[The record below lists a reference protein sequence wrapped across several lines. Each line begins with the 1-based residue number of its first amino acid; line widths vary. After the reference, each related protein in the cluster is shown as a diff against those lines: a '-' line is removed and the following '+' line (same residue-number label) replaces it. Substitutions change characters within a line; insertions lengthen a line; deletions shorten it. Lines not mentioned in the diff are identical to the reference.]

1 MKSREFHIPTTWR
14 VRGSAARVFDVLSK
28 PLDFVRWW
36 PDVYLAVREV
46 KAGDASG
53 LGRVVDLHTKGWLPY
68 RLSWEAEVVA
78 IDKPRSMSLRARGDL
93 EGRGEWRLRQEGEW
107 TDALY
112 DWTVIVTKPWMVA
125 LAPLLEPVFVANHRW
140 AMRRGLEGLQRELA
154 GGAG

>member
-1 MKSREFHIPTTWR
+1 MTSREFHIPTTWR
-14 VRGSAARVFDVLSK
+14 VRGSAVRVFDVLSK
-28 PLDFVRWW
+28 PLEFVRWW
-36 PDVYLAVREV
+36 PDLYLAVREV

-68 RLSWEAEVVA
+68 RLSWQAEVVA

-107 TDALY
+107 TVALY

-125 LAPLLEPVFVANHRW
+125 LAALLEPVFVANHRW